1 MGLFTRSTPK
11 RKLNWHE
18 LTSVD
23 QLLELMDSDEK
34 VLIFKHSTRCPV
46 SAMALN
52 QLESTWSIVNDNI
65 YFLDLLAH
73 RDVSNKIAEELH
85 VVHQSPQ
92 AIVFKNREVIYHD
105 SHSNISTRAIE
116 KALR

>member
-1 MGLFTRSTPK
+1 MGLFSREPK
-11 RKLNWHE
+11 AKKLNWQD

-23 QLLELMDSDEK
+23 QLSELIQRGEK
-34 VLIFKHSTRCPV
+34 TLIFKHSTRCAV
-46 SAMALN
+46 SIMALN
-52 QLESTWSIVNDNI
+52 QLEKTWEGPQENI

-73 RDVSNKIAEELH
+73 RDVSNQIAEELH

-92 AIVFKNREVIYHD
+92 AIVFQRGEVLYHD

-116 KALR
+116 KALK

>member
-1 MGLFTRSTPK
+1 MGLFTRSSAK
-11 RKLNWHE
+11 KKLAWKE
-18 LTSVD
+18 LTSV
-23 QLLELMDSDEK
+23 EEFRAIMESGEK
-34 VLIFKHSTRCPV
+34 ALVFKHSTRCPV

-52 QLESTWSIVNDNI
+52 NFESTWGNISESI

-73 RDVSNKIAEELH
+73 RDVSNLIAEELR

-92 AIVFKNREVIYHD
+92 AIVFQGEEVLYHD
-105 SHSNISTRAIE
+105 SHSEITTRAIE

>member
-11 RKLNWHE
+11 RKLPWHE
-18 LTSVD
+18 LTSID
-23 QLLELMDSDEK
+23 QFMELMESDK
-34 VLIFKHSTRCPV
+34 KAFIFKHSTRCPV

-52 QLESTWSIVNDNI
+52 QLESTWSMVYENI

-73 RDVSNKIAEELH
+73 RDVSNKIAEELD

-105 SHSNISTRAIE
+105 SHSDISTRAIE